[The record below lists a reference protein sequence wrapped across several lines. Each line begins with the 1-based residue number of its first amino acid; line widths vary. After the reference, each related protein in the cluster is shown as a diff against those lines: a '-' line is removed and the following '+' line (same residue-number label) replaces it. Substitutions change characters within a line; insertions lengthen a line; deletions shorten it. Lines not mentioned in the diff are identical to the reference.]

1 MKKFGHQHGYQVKL
15 TILGL
20 VLVMALASGCGNQA
34 QSKLAPE
41 KPQQTF
47 QEEPT
52 ITLYLHET
60 GESVSLPLEE
70 YLCGVV
76 AAEMATDWP
85 DQALAAQAI
94 MARTFT
100 LEKIQSG
107 GVPARGT
114 DASTDV
120 AEFQAYDATKI
131 NDAVRQAVEETRG
144 LVVRSDGA
152 LIKAWFFADGGGLT
166 SASSVEGLGYDKEPT
181 PYIHSVEDPGIKLE
195 DNPNKAWQAVF
206 PLETVRAAITEITG
220 RDIAVPTEVA
230 IAEQGP
236 SGRATKL
243 SFNGYTVSAP
253 ALRLALDSTEMKS
266 TLLISAQIADGTLV
280 LAGKGYGHG
289 VGMSQWGA
297 RAMAQEG
304 KSADEIIHYFF
315 KDIEIT
321 QEYQ

>member
-1 MKKFGHQHGYQVKL
+1 MKKFGGYNDHKQAL
-15 TILGL
+15 TACFLLAAMILAG
-20 VLVMALASGCGNQA
+20 GCGNKA

-41 KPQQTF
+41 KPEQTF
-47 QEEPT
+47 NEEPT
-52 ITLYLHET
+52 ITLYMHET

-85 DQALAAQAI
+85 REALAAQAI

-100 LEKIQSG
+100 LEKILAG
-107 GVPARGT
+107 GVPDRGT

-144 LVVRSDGA
+144 RVVRSDGQ

-166 SASSVEGLGYDKEPT
+166 AASSKEGLGYDKEPT
-181 PYIHSVEDPGIKLE
+181 PYIHSVEDPGQQLA

-206 PLETVRAAITEITG
+206 PLETVRATLSEMTG
-220 RDIAVPTEVA
+220 RELAVPTEAA

-243 SFNGYTVSAP
+243 TFNGYTVSAP
-253 ALRLALDSTEMKS
+253 ALRLALDPTEMKS
-266 TLLISAQIADGTLV
+266 TLLTNVQITNGTL
-280 LAGKGYGHG
+280 LLEGKGYGHG

-297 RAMAQEG
+297 RAMAEAG
-304 KSADEIIHYFF
+304 KSADEIVHYFF
-315 KDIEIT
+315 KDVEVT
-321 QEYQ
+321 QEYE